1 MHTQVYILLPNEFL
15 HRAIRR
21 HGNDHSISFMVIEE
35 ARWMPIIG
43 KEDNAMWWAY
53 TGEHS
58 GASDSYIY
66 ACTITTRMDLKNTR
80 STQNPPHKTCIL
92 FIFAKT
98 WKQLISSNRR
108 RDKQMVIHARNEILF
123 SVQKNET
130 SSHKRHGGNF
140 NACDSERSQSEKAVW
155 FKYMTVWKGKSM
167 KTVKRSVVCRGLGGC
182 GAEGWQ
188 EEHRSETTLYDNYE

>member
-53 TGEHS
+53 TGEHP

-123 SVQKNET
+123 SVQKKWDIKPQKTWRKLQCMWQWKEPI
-130 SSHKRHGGNF
+130 
-140 NACDSERSQSEKAVW
+140 
-155 FKYMTVWKGKSM
+155 WKGC
-167 KTVKRSVVCRGLGGC
+167 VIQV
-182 GAEGWQ
+182 
-188 EEHRSETTLYDNYE
+188 YESLER